1 MKIIVQFSGG
11 KDSQA
16 CLIWAVK
23 KYGKE
28 KVTALFCDTG
38 WEHPITYKHVTD
50 ICSVMG
56 VELIVLKSD
65 KYSSF
70 QDMCKKQKYF
80 PSGLRR
86 TCTSWM
92 KVFPMVD
99 WILKQDE
106 SMIIIQGIRA
116 KESQK
121 RSMMAEECSYFGDYF
136 GEKAK
141 NLYQK
146 QKVREWCKTHDASVL
161 RPVFGWTAQEVI
173 DYILENGQQPNEL
186 YKRGAS
192 RVGCFPCVMSRLSE
206 VKQMMKDEAM
216 RERLVNLEKEVSE
229 AKGEFVGFFGKGYI
243 PERFCKNG
251 KGIPTVDEVIAYVN
265 RNDLKVNLFQQE
277 EDETSCMSLFHGLCE

>member
-23 KYGKE
+23 RYGRE
-28 KVTALFCDTG
+28 KVEALFCDTG
-38 WEHPITYKHVTD
+38 WEHPITYQHVKD
-50 ICSVMG
+50 ICKQMG
-56 VELIVLKSD
+56 IKLIVLKSN
-65 KYSSF
+65 KYKDF

-99 WILKQDE
+99 WVLEQDE

-116 KESQK
+116 KESKK
-121 RSMMAEECSYFGDYF
+121 RSTMAQECSYFGDYF
-136 GEKAK
+136 GDKEK
-141 NLYQK
+141 NLYK
-146 QKVREWCKTHDASVL
+146 KTKVREWCKTHDASVL
-161 RPVFGWTAQEVI
+161 RPVFGWTAQDVI

-206 VKQMMKDEAM
+206 VKAMMKDEDM
-216 RERLVNLEKEVSE
+216 RKRLINLEKEVSNE
-229 AKGEFVGFFGKGYI
+229 KGEFVGFFGKGYI
-243 PERFCKNG
+243 PKRFCKNE
-251 KGIPTVDEVIAYVN
+251 KGIPTVEEVINYVN
-265 RNDLKVNLFQQE
+265 KDDLNESLFQDE
-277 EDETSCMSLFHGLCE
+277 EEISCMSLFHGLCE